1 MTVLLGY
8 WITLIPSREEMTG
21 AASQSL
27 TGPPH
32 GGILATS
39 ESCSSVSVF
48 VMPKHEQLHVDVIE
62 TQHLMSTPD
71 KAKP

>member
-1 MTVLLGY
+1 
-8 WITLIPSREEMTG
+8 MTG

-27 TGPPH
+27 TDPQH

-39 ESCSSVSVF
+39 ESRSSVSVF
-48 VMPKHEQLHVDVIE
+48 VIPKHEQLHVDVIE

-71 KAKP
+71 ETKP